1 MTNFRDISRTPNPD
15 EIRRRGSKPN
25 MDLLAA
31 TQNIR
36 VESPA
41 ALTIGICPYGA
52 QGIGQA
58 LNGHGRASLRMLW
71 PKEPR

>member
-1 MTNFRDISRTPNPD
+1 
-15 EIRRRGSKPN
+15 

-31 TQNIR
+31 TQNP

-52 QGIGQA
+52 WGIGQA
-58 LNGHGRASLRMLW
+58 LNGHGRASSRMLW